1 MRTARLM
8 KKSAAWVLCLAMA
21 LSLFSGIIST
31 GASVATVVT
40 YVADEYE
47 NLYKEDYSTVITNAQ
62 KLSDGVKY
70 TWEGFAW
77 KGDEASS
84 RIDIATR
91 NVAYDGV
98 ELVTEDLVSEG
109 GDTIGK
115 DNIAFTY
122 LEAIEVIETLLPGS
136 ASNGK
141 HLFDVITRKTEMK
154 MEAGKLYSAWVAI
167 TVPEDAKAGRYH
179 TTLSLVAGEQ
189 TLATY
194 DYYLNVYDMTQPE
207 LDSTVDLWMWPYNS
221 IRYYS
226 GMSTEEFWETD
237 TASDQVSW
245 EKLWNTRLDEK
256 YFPALKSELELY
268 AKAGGDAIFAQV
280 NEKNRTNGDP
290 YPSLIKWTR
299 HADGS
304 MSYDYT
310 DFDKWVELNM
320 ECGIDKEIKCY
331 DPGVFYCTM
340 AYYDEAKGEV
350 RTQSDNCGGKMWQ
363 RFWGD
368 FFEDFVKHLDEKGW
382 FDITYITLDEKDYN
396 ITKSVIDLVKQYK
409 NKDGKSLKISTA
421 VATYQCEELFDEIAD
436 LSLAYG
442 LSNGHML
449 RVIEDRNAKG
459 LITTIYTCG
468 PQGSSILNSPD
479 ESAMS
484 IHDCYRQNDA
494 GFLRWALQKYTA
506 DPLADSYNYNEGLCA
521 GDMYLIYPDYLD
533 GDMQAQSSPRYEKLC
548 EALRD
553 VEKAQYLEANMP
565 ETKFDL
571 HNALMINK
579 GAEEFRDIIG
589 DYSAIYAQG
598 LAPAF
603 AFDEEEFTVER
614 GATVSSPLTD
624 DAEYVIGQQAA
635 VRYIDDWDFTYS
647 ENNWTGEGHYFKLF
661 FCSTNHYT
669 SAAGAT
675 YEFDFYG
682 DSFELIGTQGTSYGK
697 SNVYVDGELVGVADQ
712 YNTNGGRFRTIFAS
726 DVLTL
731 GDHHVKV
738 ETVGSGSK
746 HVDYAIVK
754 QSAQVEWTAA
764 DPSAV
769 TFTADGSFQVHGD
782 TVVMARCGDVKATAT
797 VKTAPDAVKLKETY
811 DEVLMHFSGDATP
824 ELTAALAQ
832 TQEILDN
839 ADATAEQI
847 TQAYETLV
855 SARDGAVQDVQ
866 LFATPIKS
874 VYTVGEDVS
883 PAGAVLL
890 VKFKD
895 GLNTLIPVELG
906 MTDCMAVNTSVAGEH
921 TVTVTCFGKQVTYT
935 VTVNEPV
942 DGAATFTDV
951 PAGKWYESAVNYAV
965 GHGLFNGI
973 SATTFEPDTPM
984 SRGMLVTVLYRM
996 EGSPKV
1002 SAQNTFTDV
1011 ETGRYYTNAVLWA
1024 SLNGIVNGMSE
1035 GIFAPGNNI
1044 TREQLA
1050 TILYRY
1056 TVGRGLR
1063 VSSTDIST
1071 FPDGGEVSKFAKDAM
1086 SWAVAEGLITGTK
1099 AGDEVLLN
1107 PQGNATRA
1115 QVATIL
1121 MRYQELYTNMDK

>member
-1 MRTARLM
+1 MKTARLV

-21 LSLFSGIIST
+21 LSLFSGIVST

-47 NLYKEDYSTVITNAQ
+47 NLYKEDYSTVINNAQ
-62 KLSDGVKY
+62 KLSNDVKY

-77 KGDEASS
+77 LGDEASS

-91 NVAYDGV
+91 NVAYDSV
-98 ELVTEDLVSEG
+98 KLVADDLVSEG
-109 GDTIGK
+109 GDTIAK
-115 DNIAFTY
+115 SNIAFTY
-122 LEAIEVIETLLPGS
+122 LEAIEVIETMLPGS

-154 MEAGKLYSAWVAI
+154 LEAGKLYSAWVALK
-167 TVPEDAKAGRYH
+167 VPEDAKAGRYH

-194 DYYLNVYDMTQPE
+194 DYYLNVYGMTQPE
-207 LDSTVDLWMWPYNS
+207 LDSYVDLWMWPYNS

-237 TASDQVSW
+237 TASDDVSW

-256 YFPALKSELELY
+256 YFPALRSELELY

-290 YPSLIKWTR
+290 YPSLVKWTR

-320 ECGIDKEIKCY
+320 ECGIDKTIKCY

-421 VATYQCEELFDEIAD
+421 VATYQCEELFDDIAD

-506 DPLADSYNYNEGLCA
+506 DPHTDSYNYNEGLCA

-533 GDMQAQSSPRYEKLC
+533 GEMQAMSTPRYEKLL
-548 EALRD
+548 EGLRD

-565 ETKFDL
+565 ETRLDMK
-571 HNALMINK
+571 NALMVNK
-579 GAEEFRDIIG
+579 GAGEFRAVIG
-589 DYSAIYAQG
+589 RYSATYAADT
-598 LAPAF
+598 APVF
-603 AFDEEEFTVER
+603 AFEAEEFTVER

-624 DAEYVIGQQAA
+624 DAEYVIGQQAS
-635 VRYIDDWDFTYS
+635 VKYIDDWDFTYS

-669 SAAGAT
+669 NAAGAT

-682 DSFELIGTQGTSYGK
+682 DSFELIGTQGASYGS
-697 SNVYVDGELVGVADQ
+697 SNVYVDGELVGVANQKNSD
-712 YNTNGGRFRTIFAS
+712 GGRFRTVFAS
-726 DVLTL
+726 EQLPL

-754 QSAQVEWTAA
+754 QSASLTL
-764 DPSAV
+764 
-769 TFTADGSFQVHGD
+769 
-782 TVVMARCGDVKATAT
+782 TAT
-797 VKTAPDAVKLKETY
+797 DPDAVIFGEDGSITVNGDTTVVAKCGDLVASTKVSVTADKQKLEEVY
-811 DEVLMHFSGDATP
+811 DDILYYFPGDVTEALNEALAQTEALLGSADATP
-824 ELTAALAQ
+824 E
-832 TQEILDN
+832 
-839 ADATAEQI
+839 QI
-847 TQAYETLV
+847 TEAYEALV
-855 SARDGAVQDVQ
+855 SARDGAVSG
-866 LFATPIKS
+866 LILAKTPIKT
-874 VYTVGEDVS
+874 VYTVGETVS
-883 PAGAVLL
+883 PVGATLDV
-890 VKFKD
+890 VFQN
-895 GLNTLIPVELG
+895 GLGVFMPVSLD
-906 MTDCMAVNTSVAGEH
+906 MTDCLSINTAVAGEY
-921 TVTVTCFGKQVTYT
+921 TVTVNCYGAELTYT
-935 VTVNEPV
+935 VKVNEPV

-951 PAGKWYESAVNYAV
+951 LSGKWFETAVNYAV

-973 SATTFEPDTPM
+973 SATTFEPGTAM

-996 EGSPKV
+996 EGSPVV
-1002 SAQNTFTDV
+1002 SAQNPFSDV
-1011 ETGRYYTNAVLWA
+1011 ETGRYYTNAVMWA
-1024 SLNGIVNGMSE
+1024 SSNGIVNGVSE
-1035 GIFAPGNNI
+1035 GVFAPNNNI

-1056 TVGRGLR
+1056 TVGRDLT
-1063 VSSTDIST
+1063 VSSADISA
-1071 FPDGGEVSKFAKDAM
+1071 FPDSAEVGNFAKEAM
-1086 SWAVAEGLITGTK
+1086 SWAVSEGLITGTK
-1099 AGDEVLLN
+1099 AGDEILLN
-1107 PQGNATRA
+1107 PKGNATRA
-1115 QVATIL
+1115 EVATIL
-1121 MRYQELYTNMDK
+1121 MRYQNLYTAG